1 MTGERRGSVA
11 RRASVAIQESHL
23 GTDFNLILCSSF

>member
-23 GTDFNLILCSSF
+23 GTDLILIFYSSF